1 MAPPDNDLAVI
12 VLAAGQGTRMKSK
25 HPKVL
30 HEVGGRS
37 MIGHISAE
45 LAGLGASRVVLVVGP
60 DMDAVLDSARAAAPG
75 LRIDAVVQHDRRGTG
90 HAALQAKSL
99 LEGFKG
105 DVLVALGDAP
115 FVSATTF
122 RRLRD
127 GLHGTDRPAVC
138 VLGVRLAD
146 PGPYGRMVA
155 SPDGALERIVEA
167 KDATADER
175 KIDLVNTGVMAFAG
189 HGFFELLGRIE
200 PNNAQ
205 KELYLTDAV
214 ALARK
219 AGRAAR
225 AVEGSAEDW
234 LAAND
239 RVELAALEAVF
250 QARARKAAMLAGATL
265 IDPGSVWFSHDT
277 VIGVDTVV
285 HPSVHFGP
293 GTRIGSGVTIKGFC
307 HFEGAHVADGAIVGP
322 FARLRPGATIG
333 ADAHVGNFVEIKN
346 ATVETGAKVNHLSYI
361 GDARVGAKANV
372 GAGTITCNYDGF
384 EKFHTDIG
392 AGAFIGSNSAL
403 VAPVKIGDGALVA
416 AGSVVT
422 QDVAPDALVV
432 ARGRPSTS
440 PGWAKKF
447 RDRRS
452 AEKAAKKKGK

>member
-1 MAPPDNDLAVI
+1 MASPDNDLAVI
-12 VLAAGQGTRMKSK
+12 VLAAGQGTRMKSR

-37 MIGHISAE
+37 LIGHIAAE
-45 LAGLGASRVVLVVGP
+45 LAVLGASRVVLVVGP
-60 DMDAVLDSARAAAPG
+60 DMGAVLESARAAAPG
-75 LRIDAVVQHDRRGTG
+75 LKIDAVVQHDRRGTG
-90 HAALQAKSL
+90 HAALQAKEL
-99 LEGFKG
+99 LDGFAG
-105 DVLVALGDAP
+105 DFLVALGDAP
-115 FVSATTF
+115 FVSAATF
-122 RRLRD
+122 RRLRE
-127 GLHGTDRPAVC
+127 GLHGADQPAVC

-146 PGPYGRMVA
+146 PGPYGRMVTA
-155 SPDGALERIVEA
+155 ADGALERIVEA
-167 KDATADER
+167 KDASAAER
-175 KIDLVNTGVMAFAG
+175 KIDLVNSGVMTFAG
-189 HGFFELLGRIE
+189 PGFFDLLGRIE

-225 AVEGSAEDW
+225 AVEGSVEDW

-250 QARARKAAMLAGATL
+250 QSRARKSAMLAGVTL
-265 IDPGSVWFSHDT
+265 VDPASVWFSHDT
-277 VIGVDTVV
+277 VIGPDTIV

-307 HFEGAHVADGAIVGP
+307 HFEGASVADGAIVGP
-322 FARLRPGATIG
+322 FARLRPGAVIG
-333 ADAHVGNFVEIKN
+333 VDAHVGNFVEIKN
-346 ATVETGAKVNHLSYI
+346 ANVEAGAKVNHLSYI

-392 AGAFIGSNSAL
+392 VGAFIGSNSAL

-422 QDVAPDALVV
+422 QDVPADALVV
-432 ARGRPSTS
+432 ARGRPATS

-447 RDRRS
+447 RDRRA